1 MLYLNTTS
9 IQKGKRM
16 NKKIYSFVTIF
27 TYGLVLFSPI
37 IFQGFF
43 QASSAQII
51 QLTTFAYF
59 IGALLMIFYRFKSQL
74 FSLESQKKN
83 VPITILIGIIGVPVS
98 LLLQMVILQIEQ
110 RFLGQSV
117 SSQNTQTIVQL
128 IQDNMIF
135 ILATTIA
142 GPIMEEFV
150 FRRAIFGS
158 LEKRFGFFI
167 PALLSSVLFALA
179 HNDGHYLLY
188 AGLGFLF
195 CGMYHYSGRIWTSMI
210 THVGMNLLVVLTQ
223 LALQS

>member
-1 MLYLNTTS
+1 
-9 IQKGKRM
+9 M
-16 NKKIYSFVTIF
+16 NKKIYSFITIF
-27 TYGLVLFSPI
+27 TYGLVLFSPV
-37 IFQGFF
+37 IFQQVF

-128 IQDNMIF
+128 IRDNMIF

-179 HNDGHYLLY
+179 HNDGYYLLY

>member
-1 MLYLNTTS
+1 
-9 IQKGKRM
+9 M
-16 NKKIYSFVTIF
+16 NKKIYSFITIF
-27 TYGLVLFSPI
+27 TYGLVLFSPV
-37 IFQGFF
+37 IFQQVF

-128 IQDNMIF
+128 IRDNMIF

>member
-1 MLYLNTTS
+1 
-9 IQKGKRM
+9 M

>member
-1 MLYLNTTS
+1 MLYLRTIN
-9 IQKGKRM
+9 IQKGKIM
-16 NKKIYSFVTIF
+16 SEKKYSFITIF

-37 IFQGFF
+37 VFLRVF
-43 QASSAQII
+43 QADSSQII
-51 QLTTFAYF
+51 QLTTLAYF
-59 IGALLMIFYRFKSQL
+59 LGALLMIFYRLKSRT
-74 FSLESQKKN
+74 FGLENRQKN
-83 VPITILIGIIGVPVS
+83 FLITALIGIVGIPVS
-98 LLLQMVILQIEQ
+98 LILQMVILQIEQ

-117 SSQNTQTIVQL
+117 ASQNTQNIVQL
-128 IQDNMIF
+128 IMNNMIF

-158 LEKRFGFFI
+158 LEKRFGFFL
-167 PALLSSVLFALA
+167 PALLSSVLFAFA

-195 CGMYHYSGRIWTSMI
+195 CGMYRYSGRIWTSMI
-210 THVGMNLLVVLTQ
+210 THVGMNLLVILTQ